1 MLELDLNSIPIEE
14 YDIDT
19 NLLFKIQNN
28 DNRNSEGTGS
38 SLSQTLPDYNIE
50 ENPIDYIITHTQYQL
65 NDVIKKNQINLT
77 IASVKLI
84 DEMMMNP
91 ELAKIHEQNL
101 PLFWALFQISLWKN
115 ILNGK
120 KHFHV

>member
-1 MLELDLNSIPIEE
+1 MK
-14 YDIDT
+14 
-19 NLLFKIQNN
+19 KI
-28 DNRNSEGTGS
+28 
-38 SLSQTLPDYNIE
+38 
-50 ENPIDYIITHTQYQL
+50 QL
-65 NDVIKKNQINLT
+65 NDVIKKDQINLT
-77 IASVKLI
+77 IAGVKLI

-91 ELAKIHEQNL
+91 KLAKIHEQNL